1 MTLTSLAHH
10 AERVAGIASRIE
22 RPHRWVP
29 IRTLHE
35 WHRPKMRAH
44 LLALDS
50 ADRVLRFGHLVSD
63 ERMLSY
69 AAQIDFGRDH
79 VFGSFD
85 RRLALVSMGHLAIDK
100 SIGTGELGVSVLSRG
115 RGRGLG
121 SQLFDHAVTYARNR
135 GLHTLY
141 LHVARENAP
150 MLAIVQRAD
159 AVIDF
164 DGSEAVAAVPLAAD
178 TLGTQ
183 IEELLRHQAAEF
195 DYRVKLHSLRLEL
208 LPAGD
213 PSKS

>member
-1 MTLTSLAHH
+1 MNLTSPAHH
-10 AERVAGIASRIE
+10 TEPVAGGASRVE

-35 WHRPKMRAH
+35 WHRPKLRAH

-50 ADRVLRFGHLVSD
+50 ADRVLRFGHVVSD
-63 ERMLSY
+63 DRILRY
-69 AAQIDFGRDH
+69 ADQIDFGRDH

-85 RRLALVSMGHLAIDK
+85 RRLALVSMGHMAIDN
-100 SIGTGELGVSVLSRG
+100 SIGTGELGVSVLARA

-141 LHVARENAP
+141 LHVARENTP
-150 MLAIVQRAD
+150 MLAIVQRAG

-183 IEELLRHQAAEF
+183 IEELLGHQAAEF
-195 DYRVKLHSLRLEL
+195 DYRVKLHALRLEL
-208 LPAGD
+208 LPATD
-213 PSKS
+213 PTTP